1 MKYYEQE
8 QALEIVNNSI
18 DAILSVDDQGIIQFC
33 NQATEKLFGYNRDE
47 LIGQTIN
54 LLMTRDYAANH
65 DRYMQ
70 HYISSGESRIM
81 GSAGTI
87 VFALHKDGHPIAV
100 NITLSESY
108 TSSGHLFH
116 ASIRDLR
123 LIEAHLQEKR
133 QGVCTT
139 FLNLYQQTY
148 QAIEE
153 EISLLQDS
161 VDNQAQLQ
169 LQRLLHKV
177 EGLYKHAQDYVKEIK
192 AEDLYTEQKKTG

>member
-1 MKYYEQE
+1 MKYYQQE

-18 DAILSVDDQGIIQFC
+18 DAILTVDTQGVIQFC
-33 NQATEKLFGYNRDE
+33 NQATEHMFGYARDE

-54 LLMTRDYAANH
+54 ILMTRDYASHH
-65 DRYMQ
+65 DRYIQ

-87 VFALHKDGHPIAV
+87 VFGIHKDGHPIAV

-108 TSSGHLFH
+108 TSSGHMFH

-123 LIEAHLQEKR
+123 LIEAHLQQQR

-139 FLNLYQQTY
+139 FLDLYQKTY
-148 QAIEE
+148 QAIND
-153 EISLLQDS
+153 EIRMLQGS
-161 VDNQAQLQ
+161 VDNQTQLQ
-169 LQRLLHKV
+169 LQELLQKV
-177 EGLYKHAQDYVKEIK
+177 DGLYKDARDYVKSVK
-192 AEDLYTEQKKTG
+192 SEDLYSVRQKTS